1 METVS
6 GMKSVY
12 LSGRVMFRKKVK
24 QQRQQHWSVFTL
36 ADAELHHHGTL
47 TAACHIYAPRERG
60 VCVWLCW
67 YKCGYLQRVAQNHM
81 SSMGGV
87 EQGRWD
93 VFVVSTLF
101 SFATWVTAVE
111 HTVWVGAQCVGNS
124 SGWRWF
130 ASSCLWGYSTDDFY
144 YLHWKKAFSCI
155 KITLATCSFTT
166 LISTPFHQLAV
177 SILSILSG
185 RRAGLLFLN
194 IRKLHERHWPF
205 SNLSNSV
212 LTEWSLTV
220 SITDE

>member
-12 LSGRVMFRKKVK
+12 LSERVMFRKKVK

-101 SFATWVTAVE
+101 SFAMWVTAVE
-111 HTVWVGAQCVGNS
+111 HSV
-124 SGWRWF
+124 SGSAVCGEQLRLTLVCFILFMRIFHWWF
-130 ASSCLWGYSTDDFY
+130 LLPPLKKGFF
-144 YLHWKKAFSCI
+144 LH
-155 KITLATCSFTT
+155 
-166 LISTPFHQLAV
+166 
-177 SILSILSG
+177 
-185 RRAGLLFLN
+185 
-194 IRKLHERHWPF
+194 
-205 SNLSNSV
+205 
-212 LTEWSLTV
+212 
-220 SITDE
+220 

>member
-1 METVS
+1 MQSCITTGLWQLHVTSTPLGSEGCVYDCVDTS
-6 GMKSVY
+6 ADIFSV
-12 LSGRVMFRKKVK
+12 LLK
-24 QQRQQHWSVFTL
+24 
-36 ADAELHHHGTL
+36 
-47 TAACHIYAPRERG
+47 I
-60 VCVWLCW
+60 
-67 YKCGYLQRVAQNHM
+67 M

-185 RRAGLLFLN
+185 WGAGLLFLN